1 MITHLIST
9 TEFVK
14 LLLNTSPYD
23 LPDEVELNPL
33 RVIHNYVNF
42 ISQKPELWMFVPCD
56 KEGNVLEEPG
66 QYNSWL
72 NKKSID
78 WGKVPFNIDL
88 HTFEKYK
95 KAQSKVLFKCWKF
108 VKKTKRGYYKLQ
120 KDDETTMYLD
130 VSEGLLNGTGHSNTL
145 EYMQF
150 ISTELLELT
159 ETALK
164 QIL

>member
-33 RVIHNYVNF
+33 RVIHNYANF
-42 ISQKPELWMFVPCD
+42 ISQKPTKELLREYIKNINNIKFNKTYIIINIADDCHVYID
-56 KEGNVLEEPG
+56 KENNDVFYSSEM
-66 QYNSWL
+66 
-72 NKKSID
+72 
-78 WGKVPFNIDL
+78 
-88 HTFEKYK
+88 
-95 KAQSKVLFKCWKF
+95 
-108 VKKTKRGYYKLQ
+108 YYIK
-120 KDDETTMYLD
+120 
-130 VSEGLLNGTGHSNTL
+130 TL
-145 EYMQF
+145 EDLVEFMK
-150 ISTELLELT
+150 LELT

>member
-1 MITHLIST
+1 MLTHLIST

-14 LLLNTSPYD
+14 LVKDNSTSLTEISIANQYIQC
-23 LPDEVELNPL
+23 L
-33 RVIHNYVNF
+33 RYANF
-42 ISQKPELWMFVPCD
+42 VSRKPELWMFVPCD
-56 KEGNVLEEPG
+56 EDGNVLEEPE

-78 WGKVPFNIDL
+78 WGKVPFNVDL

-95 KAQSKVLFKCWKF
+95 QAQSKVLFKGWEMRKDNS
-108 VKKTKRGYYKLQ
+108 VGLINWSDRINLSIYK
-120 KDDETTMYLD
+120 
-130 VSEGLLNGTGHSNTL
+130 TL
-145 EYMQF
+145 EDLPAHYKRNM
-150 ISTELLELT
+150 ELT

>member
-14 LLLNTSPYD
+14 LVKDNSTSLTERSIANQYIQC
-23 LPDEVELNPL
+23 L
-33 RVIHNYVNF
+33 RYANF
-42 ISQKPELWMFVPCD
+42 VSQKPELWMFVPCD
-56 KEGNVLEEPG
+56 EEGNVLEEPE

-95 KAQSKVLFKCWKF
+95 KAQSKVLFKSWKWEG
-108 VKKTKRGYYKLQ
+108 TLIYKNGN
-120 KDDETTMYLD
+120 YLD
-130 VSEGLLNGTGHSNTL
+130 LSTNDFKTL
-145 EYMQF
+145 E
-150 ISTELLELT
+150 ILLYLLEGYSLFELT

>member
-23 LPDEVELNPL
+23 LPDEIELNPL
-33 RVIHNYVNF
+33 RVIHNYANF
-42 ISQKPELWMFVPCD
+42 ISQKPLLQYFVPCD
-56 KEGNVLEEPG
+56 EEGNVLEEPEE
-66 QYNSWL
+66 YNSWL

-78 WGKVPFNIDL
+78 WGKVPFNVDL

-95 KAQSKVLFKCWKF
+95 EAQSKVLFKGWVVHHGYQSELRLHNNNCKLTLDWDFFKF
-108 VKKTKRGYYKLQ
+108 
-120 KDDETTMYLD
+120 KDSLEEALF
-130 VSEGLLNGTGHSNTL
+130 EGV
-145 EYMQF
+145 
-150 ISTELLELT
+150 ILELT

-164 QIL
+164 RIL

>member
-23 LPDEVELNPL
+23 LPDKVELNPL
-33 RVIHNYVNF
+33 RVIYNYANF

-56 KEGNVLEEPG
+56 KEGNVLEEPE

-78 WGKVPFNIDL
+78 WEKVPFNVDL
-88 HTFEKYK
+88 HTFERYK
-95 KAQSKVLFKCWKF
+95 QAQSKVLFKGVPKDLIEYIF
-108 VKKTKRGYYKLQ
+108 KYKSF
-120 KDDETTMYLD
+120 D
-130 VSEGLLNGTGHSNTL
+130 VVIHK
-145 EYMQF
+145 
-150 ISTELLELT
+150 IPKLELT

>member
-1 MITHLIST
+1 MLTHLIST

-14 LLLNTSPYD
+14 LVKDNSTSLTEISIANQYIQC
-23 LPDEVELNPL
+23 L
-33 RVIHNYVNF
+33 RYANF
-42 ISQKPELWMFVPCD
+42 VSRKPELWMFVPCD
-56 KEGNVLEEPG
+56 EDGNVLEEPE

-78 WGKVPFNIDL
+78 WGKVPFNVDL

-95 KAQSKVLFKCWKF
+95 KAQSKVLFKFWK
-108 VKKTKRGYYKLQ
+108 LI
-120 KDDETTMYLD
+120 KDNDGTF
-130 VSEGLLNGTGHSNTL
+130 LNKNEDFLKVNKYNSIHLCDTL
-145 EYMQF
+145 EEIIKYGG
-150 ISTELLELT
+150 IELELT